1 VKPLSDKQSK
11 PLEKII
17 TTSELSEILGLST
30 RRIGQL
36 EKDGALTKV
45 NRGRYDL
52 VASIRSYIDYRIE
65 KEKGDDELDAKVET
79 ALWTRARR
87 QKTELELNILK
98 GEVHRSQD
106 VKRVMN
112 NMLTAFRTRIL
123 AIPTR
128 VASQL
133 IGQQDMAIVQDKIK
147 KVLNEALNELKD
159 YDPNV
164 FYAES
169 KDKLSIEEDE
179 DNGLIEDPVVE
190 AEKVKHNARKKGK
203 NRKPVS

>member
-1 VKPLSDKQSK
+1 MSDGHLEQSLK
-11 PLEKII
+11 VV
-17 TTSELSEILGLST
+17 TTSELSEILSLST

-36 EKDGALTKV
+36 EKDGALTKIQ
-45 NRGRYDL
+45 RGKYDL
-52 VASIRSYIDYRIE
+52 VASVQSYIDYRLE
-65 KEKGDDELDAKVET
+65 KERGDDELDAKVET

-112 NMLTAFRTRIL
+112 NMLTGFRTRIL

-128 VASQL
+128 VSSQL
-133 IGQQDMAIVQDKIK
+133 IGQQDIALVQDKLK
-147 KVLNEALNELKD
+147 KVLHEALNELKD

-179 DNGLIEDPVVE
+179 DDALAADPVAE
-190 AEKVKHNARKKGK
+190 TEKVKQNARKNRK

>member
-1 VKPLSDKQSK
+1 
-11 PLEKII
+11 
-17 TTSELSEILGLST
+17 
-30 RRIGQL
+30 
-36 EKDGALTKV
+36 
-45 NRGRYDL
+45 
-52 VASIRSYIDYRIE
+52 
-65 KEKGDDELDAKVET
+65 
-79 ALWTRARR
+79 
-87 QKTELELNILK
+87 
-98 GEVHRSQD
+98 
-106 VKRVMN
+106 MN

-147 KVLNEALNELKD
+147 KVLNEALNELTD

-179 DNGLIEDPVVE
+179 DDGLIGDPVVE
-190 AEKVKHNARKKGK
+190 AEKVKRNARRKGK
-203 NRKPVS
+203 NRKPIS